1 MASSLE
7 AAIRINIDTRDG
19 VGNVEALNAAVKKTL
34 QQLGRGAEF
43 DALEKLRQQ
52 AAEGK
57 LNVDELD
64 EGLRE
69 LWNVYQKLATEAAD
83 KDLLGLRAHQE
94 IQEEIDATRAAYE
107 RLKASGTLTGK
118 ELAQA
123 SLKAQERI
131 RELEKSTN
139 GWAES
144 LLKAKASLG
153 GVAGTFAGLAKVAG
167 EAAKFES
174 AMAGVAKVAD
184 GTKAQMAALG
194 ANLRAMSH
202 ELPIAADGLAEIA
215 TAGGQ
220 LGVPIEKLETFVR
233 LAAKMSTA
241 FGMSAEEAGQ
251 AVAKLT
257 NIFGLPIE
265 QVEALGDAI
274 NTLGNTTAA
283 TESSIVEVLTRIGG
297 TAKQFGLSAEQAS
310 ALASTMLSMGVSA
323 QVAGTG
329 INAILNKLQTA
340 TIQGKDFQDALAAM
354 GVSAQQLAA
363 DIQANPQAAL
373 TEFLRTLEQVD
384 KASRA
389 EILSRLFGA
398 EYQDDVARLLGG
410 LNQYEQAL
418 SSVGDAAQT
427 AGAGV
432 LGAMTRLVL
441 SPARRRLLVPVLAHG
456 FGHLEKGFAVF
467 GCLKKGFAV
476 FGYGEKAG
484 HLRARFGGGLRVG
497 GEVFFYRSQFFQ
509 PFHNP
514 LRLLGGAGWH
524 FFAVAVDDGGRA
536 GQVQAAV

>member
-107 RLKASGTLTGK
+107 RLKASGKLTGA

-123 SLKAQERI
+123 ALKTEERV
-131 RELEKSTN
+131 RALESQTN
-139 GWAES
+139 GWADS
-144 LLKAKASLG
+144 LFRAKASLL
-153 GVAGTFAGLAKVAG
+153 GVGAAGAGLVKIASAG
-167 EAAKFES
+167 IQFES
-174 AMAGVAKVAD
+174 AMADVAKVVD
-184 GTKAQMAALG
+184 GTQAQMAALSG
-194 ANLRAMSH
+194 RLKEMSTTM
-202 ELPIAADGLAEIA
+202 PIAASGLAQIA
-215 TAGGQ
+215 AAGGQ
-220 LGVPIEKLETFVR
+220 LGVPIEKLETFVD

-297 TAKQFGLSAEQAS
+297 TAKQFGLTAEQAS

-340 TIQGKDFQDALAAM
+340 TIQGKEYVPPRSRPSLTSTSPLARLPAPKGKAM
-354 GVSAQQLAA
+354 LCLSASVH
-363 DIQANPQAAL
+363 PRG
-373 TEFLRTLEQVD
+373 LRT
-384 KASRA
+384 
-389 EILSRLFGA
+389 
-398 EYQDDVARLLGG
+398 
-410 LNQYEQAL
+410 
-418 SSVGDAAQT
+418 
-427 AGAGV
+427 
-432 LGAMTRLVL
+432 
-441 SPARRRLLVPVLAHG
+441 PPV
-456 FGHLEKGFAVF
+456 GFAD
-467 GCLKKGFAV
+467 
-476 FGYGEKAG
+476 
-484 HLRARFGGGLRVG
+484 
-497 GEVFFYRSQFFQ
+497 S
-509 PFHNP
+509 P
-514 LRLLGGAGWH
+514 L
-524 FFAVAVDDGGRA
+524 
-536 GQVQAAV
+536 